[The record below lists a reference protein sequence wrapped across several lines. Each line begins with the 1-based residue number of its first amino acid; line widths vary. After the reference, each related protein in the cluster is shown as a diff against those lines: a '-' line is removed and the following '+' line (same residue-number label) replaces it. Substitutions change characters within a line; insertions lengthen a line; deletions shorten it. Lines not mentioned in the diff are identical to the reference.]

1 MPNSHTTKAQHPPK
15 GQKREEEPRKKWA
28 DGTRSDAV
36 HKLAQTNSSTKKRQ
50 RPDEE
55 VGANSKGKSKTARQ
69 TGKGSGNPYAAHAQA
84 QAHASSTTSTPA
96 SDETKRF
103 GVVFFD
109 DSDLSPNPKKQQQQ
123 QGLSAAGITKPK
135 LKLKQCKVCKAP
147 IDLTAPAGVLQA
159 LFGSPHMK
167 KHFLEEYFLP
177 QGNNNNN
184 NKANPLV
191 HLPVVLRG
199 SALRLSV
206 LKAQLCGLDV
216 QSLLESTYA
225 FVCVFVSVS
234 VSVSVS
240 LPHSH

>member
-1 MPNSHTTKAQHPPK
+1 MPNSHTSKAQHPPK
-15 GQKREEEPRKKWA
+15 GQKREEEPRKKWV
-28 DGTRSDAV
+28 DGTRSDAA

-50 RPDEE
+50 RPDDE
-55 VGANSKGKSKTARQ
+55 VGANSKAKSKTARQ
-69 TGKGSGNPYAAHAQA
+69 TGKGSGNPYAHAQA

-96 SDETKRF
+96 SDEIKRF
-103 GVVFFD
+103 GVVFFNN
-109 DSDLSPNPKKQQQQ
+109 SDLSPNPKKQQQ
-123 QGLSAAGITKPK
+123 GLSAAGSTKPK

-177 QGNNNNN
+177 QGNNNDNNN

-199 SALRLSV
+199 SASRLSV

-234 VSVSVS
+234 VS